1 MSSIAVNAI
10 TDASAGNTT
19 TINGVTPNSA
29 NVVGKNKI
37 INGAMTI
44 SQRNTT
50 AYIGN
55 TTAIVYSID
64 RWNIYGSVAGK
75 FLSQQNA
82 GAVTPPV
89 GFSHYLGITSSSAY
103 TVGAS
108 ETFQL
113 MQPIEGFNS
122 SDLAWGTASAKTVT
136 LSFWVYS
143 SLTGTFG
150 GSLSNSTVA
159 YAHPFSYS
167 IPTANTWTQISI
179 TITGPTAGTWIGA
192 TNGIGVRV
200 YFGLGVGST
209 LSGTAG
215 AWAAADYRS
224 ATGATSVVGT
234 SGATFYITG
243 VQLEAGSSAT
253 EFEHRPYGT
262 ELALCQRYYYDSY
275 PNGSSGIGHAFAGGV
290 IPSALSIAEC
300 CVGFPVSMRAAPTV
314 TFPDGLGQS
323 GVAAGAAATASQI
336 DTTGFLRGNKTSGN
350 FTAASSLVTG
360 GFIASAEL

>member
-150 GSLSNSTVA
+150 GSLTNSTVN

-200 YFGLGVGST
+200 YFSLGVGST

-253 EFEHRPYGT
+253 EFEHRQYGT
-262 ELALCQRYYYDSY
+262 ELQLCQRYYQQPIDTGYDF
-275 PNGSSGIGHAFAGGV
+275 FAGYMVTGNYG
-290 IPSALSIAEC
+290 PSCFSTWHCE
-300 CVGFPVSMRAAPTV
+300 MRATPTV
-314 TFPDGLGQS
+314 VVTLGS
-323 GVAAGAAATASQI
+323 LNAVGSVSVNYFDKKRFHLNPTANATSN
-336 DTTGFLRGNKTSGN
+336 GFWYLNKL
-350 FTAASSLVTG
+350 TAD
-360 GFIASAEL
+360 AEL